1 MGRPV
6 AATLQSRRIRLTFQ
20 LTSGSFDREGEPD
33 TVVYDYARVQTQ
45 ISAMGGYEYAQCRMH
60 VYGLAKDVMDRLSI
74 IQNGLFDIQKN
85 YVTIEA
91 GDAEGNLSVIFLGA
105 MITAAPE
112 YNGAP
117 DVPFVIEAMSGI
129 IGMLQPTAPKS
140 WPGAVPVATIMKA
153 LADELGAALEDN
165 GVTATVTDMSL
176 AGTPL
181 EKVQRLAFSSGT
193 QFWYLP
199 EVSVLAIAP
208 RGTGRN
214 AEPVLISPDTGLV
227 GWPTRIQTGGVSFTT
242 LFNPYV
248 QHGCPVTLET
258 VVPSC
263 RGEWYISSMVHRLD
277 AETPG
282 GAWHTD
288 YFATGFGSAARR

>member
-1 MGRPV
+1 M
-6 AATLQSRRIRLTFQ
+6 ASTLQSRRIRLTFQ
-20 LTSGSFDREGEPD
+20 LTSGSFNKEGEPD

-45 ISAMGGYEYAQCRMH
+45 ISAMGGYEFAQCRLH
-60 VYGLAKDVMDRLSI
+60 VFGLSQDVMERLSI

-85 YVTIEA
+85 YITIEA
-91 GDAEGNLSVIFLGA
+91 GDQDGNLSVIFLGA

-129 IGMLQPTAPKS
+129 IGMLQPTPPRS
-140 WPGAVPVATIMKA
+140 WPGAVPVTTIMKS
-153 LADELGAALEDN
+153 LAEELGATLEDN

-181 EKVQRLAFSSGT
+181 EKVQRLAYATIT

-199 EVSVLAIAP
+199 EIGTLSIAP
-208 RGTGRN
+208 RGQSRS
-214 AEPVLISPDTGLV
+214 AESVLIGPESGMT

-258 VVPSC
+258 VVASC
-263 RGEWYISSMVHRLD
+263 RGDWYISSMVHRLD
-277 AETPG
+277 SETPG